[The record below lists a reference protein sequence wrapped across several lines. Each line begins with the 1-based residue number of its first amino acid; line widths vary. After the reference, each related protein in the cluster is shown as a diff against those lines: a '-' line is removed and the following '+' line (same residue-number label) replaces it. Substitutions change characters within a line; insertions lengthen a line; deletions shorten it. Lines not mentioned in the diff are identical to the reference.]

1 MLRNI
6 NYNACLYWRIKTPG
20 PKRLIGM
27 GFIFVIKIVQ
37 NGQKIQ
43 NMLMKETCATIK
55 KYLPIFNDIYYKYD
69 AHSYKLLLLEYFPMS
84 KSCTESLTYLVTSV
98 VCSHKT
104 AFQIISTQFEV
115 LYRTYDKYNGPQT
128 FWSKTKISPP
138 PPKETVYISCSPQ

>member
-1 MLRNI
+1 MYLDFAQDLEMFWKTSGRSEREIDYLFVFVSIFILKHRNEIRFIHFTFLEKKNISFCVLRNI

-69 AHSYKLLLLEYFPMS
+69 ARNLWWLQIPGGGGK
-84 KSCTESLTYLVTSV
+84 KSHES
-98 VCSHKT
+98 
-104 AFQIISTQFEV
+104 E
-115 LYRTYDKYNGPQT
+115 
-128 FWSKTKISPP
+128 
-138 PPKETVYISCSPQ
+138 